1 MDQEEPEPP
10 EVKDIQVEFWT
21 RQEVEHF
28 LLKEETDS
36 FLMPENTCEE
46 TSGVYNKSRVQF
58 QEVLD
63 GQHGSVQKN
72 LHTAGKSRCGRLDQP
87 TQEHM
92 VKKKNKNLFVC
103 PKLNLI
109 FLNSFNFKIQNITHL
124 K

>member
-36 FLMPENTCEE
+36 FPLPENTREE
-46 TSGVYNKSRVQF
+46 TFGAYEKSRVRF
-58 QEVLD
+58 QEVLE

-72 LHTAGKSRCGRLDQP
+72 FHAAGTIRCDRLDQ
-87 TQEHM
+87 
-92 VKKKNKNLFVC
+92 
-103 PKLNLI
+103 
-109 FLNSFNFKIQNITHL
+109 
-124 K
+124 